1 MAQMMGLDTLE
12 SNAKHLSRNGSS
24 KTRSSPLGSAAVD
37 QDLHQEILALVP
49 RLTRY
54 AWVLTRDAVAADD
67 LVHDCLTRAF
77 GKMHLWEQGTD
88 LRAWLF
94 TILHHI
100 HISQT
105 RRNARQ
111 RASIE
116 LQKSHR
122 SSAQSPNQTVR
133 LELRDLERALA
144 KLPEEQRLV
153 ILLVGLEGM
162 GYDEAASVVNIPV
175 GTVRSRVAR
184 GRETLRSVTG
194 LFPGRHSRPQG
205 VAAIQ

>member
-1 MAQMMGLDTLE
+1 MARISDLNTPHAT
-12 SNAKHLSRNGSS
+12 AKHDDRGDASEKHSNQ
-24 KTRSSPLGSAAVD
+24 PD
-37 QDLHQEILALVP
+37 QPERPQNMHQVIEDLIP

-54 AWVLTRDAVAADD
+54 ARVLTRDLAAADD
-67 LVHDCLTRAF
+67 LVQECLTRAL

-111 RASIE
+111 RASME

-153 ILLVGLEGM
+153 ILLVGLEGLS
-162 GYDEAASVVNIPV
+162 YAETAEVLEIPV
-175 GTVRSRVAR
+175 GTVMSRLAR
-184 GRETLRSVTG
+184 GRDRLRSLMDYDG
-194 LFPGRHSRPQG
+194 DKNGR
-205 VAAIQ
+205 AALRRVK